1 MKKGFSL
8 IEIMVVIV
16 ILGILAA
23 VGVPKVT
30 NQIENAKIAADTQV
44 LNALHKAI
52 ALASMEDNFHSFFIG
67 TDNKQ
72 NVKVMRV
79 RVSWSVANQN
89 GAGNEFQKLIVTEL
103 KANAGKD
110 FIELTSEKTA
120 SGGNVAA
127 IYKSN
132 LIKKKKLDIMILI
145 MDNDNH
151 FKICALATDSGGRDG
166 TIKVYT
172 YRGKPVAVGDVPGKK
187 DSWNGVT
194 FNYIPLED

>member
-30 NQIENAKIAADTQV
+30 NQIESAKVAADTQV

-52 ALASMEDNFHSFFIG
+52 ALASMEDNFHALFTG
-67 TDNKQ
+67 TEGKA

-89 GAGNEFQKLIVTEL
+89 SAGNEFQKLIVTEL
-103 KANAGKD
+103 KANAGKE
-110 FIELTSEKTA
+110 FIELTSEKTS

-127 IYKSN
+127 IYKST
-132 LIKKKKLDIMILI
+132 LLKKKKLDIMILI
-145 MDNDNH
+145 MDHDNH
-151 FKICALATDSGGRDG
+151 FKICALATDSGG
-166 TIKVYT
+166 KANPVYVYT
-172 YRGKPVAVGDVPGKK
+172 YRGKPVAVGDIPGEK

-194 FNYIPLED
+194 FKYIPLED

>member
-52 ALASMEDNFHSFFIG
+52 ALASIEDNFHTLFVG
-67 TDNKQ
+67 TKKDND
-72 NVKVMRV
+72 KVMRV
-79 RVSWSVANQN
+79 RVSWSVVNQN
-89 GAGNEFQKLIVTEL
+89 DGDYAIHKLIINEL
-103 KANAGKD
+103 KANANKD
-110 FIELTSEKTA
+110 FIELTSEKTSA
-120 SGGNVAA
+120 GGNVPA
-127 IYKSN
+127 IYKST
-132 LIKKKKLDIMILI
+132 LLKKKKLDIMILL
-145 MDNDNH
+145 MDHDNH
-151 FKICALATDSGGRDG
+151 FKICTIVTDSGGKANPVN
-166 TIKVYT
+166 IYT